1 MGRRG
6 GDRDRSGDR
15 RLRRELQRQQLERLF
30 SNAERRRVGVRRGV
44 QHHLERIDRIHHHQ
58 PGHQRRLGK
67 RRRIRLL
74 IAPARV
80 TLAVA
85 AALLALTG
93 CGSSSSSSSDSASA
107 RHSVEAYLSRV
118 EPIRLGV
125 NRLLERAD
133 PILTAYRDHRISP
146 SRASSRMNALERR
159 FAGYARR
166 IAAIHPVPAT
176 LRGAGRAYAHTYVLE
191 DAYLSALAAA
201 LPDREFDSLPDTQAR
216 QRAAII
222 GWRIRLEVVARRLG
236 IRLPNDIQAAG
247 RGEIAPSPLGD

>member
-1 MGRRG
+1 MGGRG

-44 QHHLERIDRIHHHQ
+44 QHHLERIDRIHHQQ

-93 CGSSSSSSSDSASA
+93 CGGGSSNSDSASA

-118 EPIRLGV
+118 EPIRLAV